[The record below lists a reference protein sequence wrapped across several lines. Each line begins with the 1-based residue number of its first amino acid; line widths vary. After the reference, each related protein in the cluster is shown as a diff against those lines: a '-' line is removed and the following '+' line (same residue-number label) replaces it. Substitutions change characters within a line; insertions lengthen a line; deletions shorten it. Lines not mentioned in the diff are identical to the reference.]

1 MKNLCSRAGRQ
12 IEERMRLRYFLPL
25 LCLALATTWYGLFYS
40 TAEFREMTGGLS
52 FMDMQPGLRADS
64 LFAQIRLYSD
74 ATVDYYIVWV
84 LFDYLWPFVTFT
96 AMLFITRWLLNFSA
110 YKWQQW
116 FWFFVAS
123 AYATVLMDW
132 GENTGFIAL
141 VSGLPDE
148 PAWLAQLTLALH
160 AAKLFFNAV
169 FNLAFFA
176 LLFGVLMNAVMN
188 RFNPGR

>member
-1 MKNLCSRAGRQ
+1 MKNLFSRAGRQ
-12 IEERMRLRYFLPL
+12 IEERLQLRYFLPL
-25 LCLALATTWYGLFYS
+25 LCLALATTWYGLFFS

-74 ATVDYYIVWV
+74 ATVDYYIIWV
-84 LFDYLWPFVTFT
+84 LFDYLWPFVTYT
-96 AMLFITRWLLNFSA
+96 TMLFITRWLLNFSA
-110 YKWQQW
+110 DKWQQW

-123 AYATVLMDW
+123 AYATVVMDW

-160 AAKLFFNAV
+160 AAKLFFNML
-169 FNLAFFA
+169 FNLAFFT
-176 LLFGVLMNAVMN
+176 LLIGVLLGYA
-188 RFNPGR
+188 RKFFAKSA